1 MAVLQSNWLYSRRMR
16 LAVILLVPVLCFAQN
31 DFQAGRRAYS
41 AHCSNCHGARGDG
54 SRGPS
59 LRRLTAR
66 ASDDTSIL
74 GIILNGIPATEMPPT
89 RLTEGEALAL
99 IGYLKT
105 LRNQPATSRTGG
117 DASRGEV
124 IYRTKG
130 GCAACH
136 MTNGL
141 GGRLGPELTAIGR
154 ARSAEYLRQSLVDP
168 GAALPEKFAEYRLV
182 IPMPDNFLMVRAVT
196 AGGRT
201 IEGIRLN
208 EDPFTI
214 QIRDLRDGL
223 HTLTKNDLRQ
233 LEKQRRSPMPS
244 FREKLLPAE
253 IEDLVSYLS
262 TLRGGR

>member
-1 MAVLQSNWLYSRRMR
+1 MR
-16 LAVILLVPVLCFAQN
+16 LAPVILMPVLCLAQS
-31 DFQAGRRAYS
+31 DIEAGRRAYS
-41 AHCSNCHGARGDG
+41 IHCSNCHGARGDG

-66 ASDDTSIL
+66 ASDDGKLL
-74 GIILNGIPATEMPPT
+74 GIILNGIPGTEMPPT
-89 RLTEGEALAL
+89 RLTEPEAIPLVV
-99 IGYLKT
+99 YLKT
-105 LRNQPATSRTGG
+105 LRNQSAMSKTGG

-136 MTNGL
+136 MTNGE
-141 GGRLGPELTAIGR
+141 GGRMGPELGAIGR
-154 ARSAEYLRQSLVDP
+154 SRSAEYLRQSLLDP

-196 AGGRT
+196 SDGRT
-201 IEGIRLN
+201 IEGVRLN

-223 HTLTKNDLRQ
+223 HTLTKSELRQ

-244 FREKLLPAE
+244 FREKLTPGE
-253 IEDLVSYLS
+253 IEDVVAYLS